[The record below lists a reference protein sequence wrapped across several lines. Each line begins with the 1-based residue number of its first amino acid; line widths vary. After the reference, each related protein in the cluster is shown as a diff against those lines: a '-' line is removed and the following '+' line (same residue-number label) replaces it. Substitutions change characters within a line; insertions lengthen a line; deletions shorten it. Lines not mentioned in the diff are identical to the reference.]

1 MKFVNY
7 IIKLPDTQEK
17 VEIQENEENLK
28 KNEVSLEEY
37 FRQDMNLLFRKV
49 YQEEEMEKMKRV
61 YKNFD
66 QEKIA

>member
-17 VEIQENEENLK
+17 VEIQANEENLK
-28 KNEVSLEEY
+28 KNKVSLEEY